1 MTNPMKHLHIPM
13 GARLL
18 LSAALLLVAVAPDA
32 PAQPNGPPAVR
43 LERTL
48 QFGGDF
54 AEPNYSLERP
64 TRIAVSRAGD
74 LYVLDD
80 GESSVKVYDASGRFI
95 RRFGRKGGGPGEFQW
110 MTGLHVNSDVRVTD
124 MVQRRMTIFSLD
136 GQLLR
141 TEPLL
146 APDDRVL
153 GEAVPLR
160 HGWNVGTSNAQ
171 LKLEGGGATS
181 RENMQIVLYAF
192 SRAETDTVFQYRSS
206 AAAFHPRNAP
216 LPAGIASTHLGQGG
230 AYAVLGDSIVAVAD
244 GYTGSVR
251 WYRATPAGLVA
262 YRTRQLP
269 SRSVPTT
276 DADIRR
282 IERRLRGEGNGSS
295 LPRQLVFN
303 APPRSSIASEA
314 LFSDD
319 GSLWVRNTPEA
330 ETGHVWTVFD
340 RAGNIS
346 IRLQMPRGFDLKHVR
361 GQNLYGF
368 GRTSN
373 DAALVQVYRMQ
384 PRR

>member
-1 MTNPMKHLHIPM
+1 MIMRHLQTPR
-13 GARLL
+13 GARQLL
-18 LSAALLLVAVAPDA
+18 AAALLLVAPDGQ
-32 PAQPNGPPAVR
+32 AQPNGSPPAVR
-43 LERTL
+43 LQRTL

-64 TRIAVSRAGD
+64 TAIAVSRGGD

-80 GESSVKVYDASGRFI
+80 GESSVKVYDESGRFV

-110 MTGLHVNSDVRVTD
+110 MTGLRVNLDVRVSD
-124 MVQRRMTIFSLD
+124 MAQRRITIFSLQ
-136 GQLLR
+136 GQLMR

-160 HGWNVGTSNAQ
+160 HGWNVGTATAQ
-171 LKLEGGGATS
+171 VKFEGGGATS
-181 RENMQIVLYAF
+181 LQNMQIVLYAF
-192 SRAETDTVFQYRSS
+192 SRTEIDTVFQYRSS
-206 AAAFHPRNAP
+206 GAAFHPRNAP
-216 LPAGIASTHLGQGG
+216 VPAGIASTHLGNGG

-251 WYRATPAGLVA
+251 WYRVMPPGLVA
-262 YRTRQLP
+262 YQTRQLP
-269 SRSVPTT
+269 SRSLPTT
-276 DADIRR
+276 DADVRR
-282 IERRLRGEGNGSS
+282 IERRLRAEGGGSS
-295 LPRQLVFN
+295 LPRRLVFN

-314 LFSDD
+314 LFADD

-340 RAGNIS
+340 REGNIS
-346 IRLQMPRGFDLKHVR
+346 IRLQMPRGFDLKHVQ
-361 GQNLYGF
+361 GQHLYGF
-368 GRTSN
+368 ARTSN

-384 PRR
+384 RSR